1 MPKPIANFDTIRKI
15 GLALPGVEESVAWG
29 TPVLKVHGK
38 IFAGIAIHSSAEPDS
53 LMVRIAPEDRAELIS
68 AAPEVYYVTDHY
80 VQGNGVLVR
89 LSRVNTDVLRDLIG
103 MAHKYVLTSVTGAS
117 RHPKPDKARR
127 DKPSRLN

>member
-1 MPKPIANFDTIRKI
+1 MPKPTANFDTIRKI

-38 IFAGIAIHSSAEPDS
+38 IFAGIAIHSSAEPGS
-53 LMVRIAPEDRAELIS
+53 LMVRMAPEDRDELIS

-89 LSRVNTDVLRDLIG
+89 LSRVNADVLRDLIG
-103 MAHKYVLTSVTGAS
+103 MSHKYVLASVVGAS
-117 RHPKPDKARR
+117 RYPKPEKVRR
-127 DKPSRLN
+127 NKRRG